1 MVEQSPNSVSAS
13 DVLTGIERTLRS
25 HRLYEGTGP
34 QYWEHLD
41 SLGRMLRSHPTDT
54 VFNLSPFGPY
64 LDGEEPPKA
73 QSPVRLWFELFEDG
87 VRQVVIR
94 RTVKKRELDEFLRVL
109 AAHERGQEDIVT
121 RLWRK
126 ELPNINT
133 QVVRAL
139 VGVCRTPEEASNEL
153 RERRE
158 YWRSGV
164 MGVSASDETGA
175 DSGVAL
181 DEEDI
186 RVLATSEHSYDWI
199 RLSRPSASGDN
210 EAMIRPKMAAEIE
223 RKLGDFDR
231 FFDMVQVVKDPDATF
246 LSAVL
251 ESMAKH
257 GKQHV
262 TQSFCTK
269 LLEQGDE
276 VPASLIARA
285 HEVLAENAGPSLD
298 TDSVD
303 VFEHAPNPE
312 LRDSAL
318 PDLEIE
324 VDPDEETDES
334 VPVIEEPSD
343 LERLTFQLTSQNPR
357 MACDAVNGLFAM
369 GTEEAI
375 EVALT
380 GYRAHSDSVRQLVL
394 VHSIRLI
401 SQQPDEAIVALLDP
415 VILRAFD
422 KEEAPIRAKLLRC
435 FESHWNTTR
444 EQHLVRVFR
453 QPGYKYRSIDERT
466 TMLRVL
472 AANPSEATVECMGAV
487 LNQVRLFSSDTEL
500 QFQLAVAKAL
510 LEIDT
515 PQSRLQ
521 VHRVLKAWTVPGRV
535 KEEIKLLLKAQTG
548 SRKGSS

>member
-73 QSPVRLWFELFEDG
+73 QSLSGSGLSLFEDSSSG
-87 VRQVVIR
+87 RHSAYFCSCS
-94 RTVKKRELDEFLRVL
+94 DEFLRFSRPASAGKKHRH
-109 AAHERGQEDIVT
+109 AAR
-121 RLWRK
+121 RK
-126 ELPNINT
+126 ELPT
-133 QVVRAL
+133 STPGCPCAGWRMHQKRRA
-139 VGVCRTPEEASNEL
+139 TSFAAA
-153 RERRE
+153 E

-324 VDPDEETDES
+324 VDPDEDTDES
-334 VPVIEEPSD
+334 VPVIDEPSD

-453 QPGYKYRSIDERT
+453 QPAISIAPSTSERHAC
-466 TMLRVL
+466 VL
-472 AANPSEATVECMGAV
+472 APIPARPPSSAWVRCCIWCACFARIRSSSSSWRWRRRSSKSTPHRAACRSTV
-487 LNQVRLFSSDTEL
+487 S
-500 QFQLAVAKAL
+500 
-510 LEIDT
+510 
-515 PQSRLQ
+515 
-521 VHRVLKAWTVPGRV
+521 
-535 KEEIKLLLKAQTG
+535 
-548 SRKGSS
+548 